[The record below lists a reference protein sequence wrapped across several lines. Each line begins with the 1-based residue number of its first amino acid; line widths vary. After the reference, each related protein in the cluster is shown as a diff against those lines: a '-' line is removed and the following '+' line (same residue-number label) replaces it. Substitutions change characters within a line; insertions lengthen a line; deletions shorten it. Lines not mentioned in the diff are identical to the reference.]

1 MLFFVY
7 WAAGNLF
14 AAYKFDKVNFRWLTM
29 GKRKEGAVTFSAQIM
44 K

>member
-7 WAAGNLF
+7 WAAGKLLV
-14 AAYKFDKVNFRWLTM
+14 AYKFDKVCFGGSRF
-29 GKRKEGAVTFSAQIM
+29 GKERRAHVFSAQMM

>member
-14 AAYKFDKVNFRWLTM
+14 AAYKFDKVNFRKVPFDEEKKGGRRGRSPL
-29 GKRKEGAVTFSAQIM
+29 R
-44 K
+44 